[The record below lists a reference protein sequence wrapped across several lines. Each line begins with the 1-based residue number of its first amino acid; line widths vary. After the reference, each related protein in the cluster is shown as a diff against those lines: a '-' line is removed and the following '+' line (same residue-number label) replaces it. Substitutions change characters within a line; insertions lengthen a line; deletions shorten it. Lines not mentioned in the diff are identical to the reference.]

1 MLVQPETK
9 TSEDYKQKLLV
20 GRICELLFSVKNVKF
35 VMCMGA
41 NTAKFYLGVNKGLSS
56 KMGRTHFEKNKSLP
70 NGSFLR

>member
-1 MLVQPETK
+1 
-9 TSEDYKQKLLV
+9 
-20 GRICELLFSVKNVKF
+20 
-35 VMCMGA
+35 MCMGA

>member
-1 MLVQPETK
+1 MHGE

-56 KMGRTHFEKNKSLP
+56 KMGRTHFEKIKVYQM
-70 NGSFLR
+70 GHF

>member
-1 MLVQPETK
+1 M
-9 TSEDYKQKLLV
+9 
-20 GRICELLFSVKNVKF
+20 LFSVKNVKF